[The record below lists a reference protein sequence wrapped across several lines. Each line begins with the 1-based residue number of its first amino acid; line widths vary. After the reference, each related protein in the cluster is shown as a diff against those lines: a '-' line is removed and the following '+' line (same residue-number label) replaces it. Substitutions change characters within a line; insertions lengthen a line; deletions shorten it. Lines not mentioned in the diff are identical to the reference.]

1 MYLLIVVSIFGAVY
15 NISYLALR
23 HSDDDVNMNMV
34 AIIVIMNNLKISDRN
49 ILPFVVPNIAKPGP
63 LLLSLI

>member
-1 MYLLIVVSIFGAVY
+1 MTRLDTLLKPRRGGSKGEQ
-15 NISYLALR
+15 R
-23 HSDDDVNMNMV
+23 HSDDDVTMNVV